1 MFDTWQPDEIARV
14 ERTILWIQDAV
25 GQHFPWCDALKPNIG
40 HRFPCTCGMDAMR
53 ANRVLLLNLRAY
65 GTVE

>member
-1 MFDTWQPDEIARV
+1 MFDTWQPDEITRL

-25 GQHFPWCDALKPNIG
+25 GHHFPWCDALIAG
-40 HRFPCTCGMDAMR
+40 QHQPCTCGMDSMR
-53 ANRVLLLNLRAY
+53 ANRVFLLNLRAF